1 MAIIEWQ
8 CACVRYCT
16 CLPFSVSCD
25 PWRHQYGKKGYMK
38 RACKGKPRSGQRRPD
53 KKQKQVKKVEDDKE
67 EESDSDDLT
76 IKHLSLKGVDMK
88 VDNCPITMEV
98 DTGASLSL
106 MSYNTFGGVWPGRS
120 LESTDVRLPT
130 YSKEPIPVLGCT
142 YLVVR
147 V

>member
-1 MAIIEWQ
+1 
-8 CACVRYCT
+8 
-16 CLPFSVSCD
+16 
-25 PWRHQYGKKGYMK
+25 MK
-38 RACKGKPRSGQRRPD
+38 RACKGKPRSGQQRPD

-76 IKHLSLKGVDMK
+76 IKHLSLKGTKRVPPITVDMK

-120 LESTDVRLPT
+120 LESTDVRLLT

-142 YLVVR
+142 YLVVM